1 MEHSDQTVTNV
12 RRPPQ
17 GSVGIRAVDPD
28 LRAKQPARIAGMFD
42 AIAHRYDLLNRVLSA
57 GLDQRW
63 RVRAVQAVRLSH
75 EDVLIDVCTGTA
87 DVALAALGSPT
98 PPRRVIGIDF
108 SREMLRL
115 AFTKARR
122 GASDARLLLA
132 QGDAT
137 RLPLPDA
144 SADAAT
150 IAFGIRNVQQPEV
163 ACRELA
169 RVLRPGGRL
178 AVLEFG
184 LPPPGWFRRP
194 YLWYARRVLPVIGRT
209 ISRHRSAYAY
219 LPESVGEFPPP
230 EEFGQLLQ
238 RSGFP
243 HVEVVPLTLGIVYLY
258 VASR

>member
-1 MEHSDQTVTNV
+1 MMTVEPV
-12 RRPPQ
+12 SA
-17 GSVGIRAVDPD
+17 GVVDEE

-42 AIAHRYDLLNRVLSA
+42 AIAHRYDLLNRILSG

-63 RVRAVQAVRLSH
+63 RARAIAALRLRAA
-75 EDVLIDVCTGTA
+75 DVLVDVCTGTA
-87 DVALAALGSPT
+87 DVALAALASST

-108 SREMLRL
+108 SLEMLRL
-115 AFTKARR
+115 GVAKTRR
-122 GASDARLLLA
+122 RRAPAVLLA

-137 RLPLPDA
+137 RLPLSDR

-150 IAFGIRNVQQPEV
+150 IAFGIRNVQQPDA

-184 LPPPGWFRRP
+184 LPASARFRSL
-194 YLWYARRVLPVIGRT
+194 YLWYARRVLPVIGRVV
-209 ISRHRSAYAY
+209 SRHDSAYAY
-219 LPESVGEFPPP
+219 LPESVGQFPPP
-230 EEFGQLLQ
+230 EEFGELLQ
-238 RSGFP
+238 SCGFP

-258 VASR
+258 VAQK